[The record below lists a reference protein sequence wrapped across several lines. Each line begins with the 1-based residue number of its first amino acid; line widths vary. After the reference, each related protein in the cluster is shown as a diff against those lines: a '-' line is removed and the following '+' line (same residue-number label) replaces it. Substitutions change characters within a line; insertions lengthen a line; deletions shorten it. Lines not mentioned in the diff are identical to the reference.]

1 MNLEELKNRLEH
13 AKDESGVIPLNFW
26 WALLQVALELQVC
39 GRVTAVCELNNA
51 LKGYHIPAALHKMLY
66 DHYYHPACAEDLKIR
81 AQFESQ
87 GTRLGEEVQKM
98 HEELYRIAG
107 LECPYT
113 VWEIVH
119 NISNRDRI
127 RFATRKSFEK
137 FLRVFNSTQPKE
149 NIFQK
154 LYYGLR
160 TDDRP
165 DLSRLAYWFC
175 FLSDNR
181 IPDCDRKAAADL
193 FNSKQAEFVRT
204 AVLNNCY
211 PQAVYDQCKQ
221 IVNERVDYKER
232 LAKKWHNMICF
243 IAQIRRGM
251 LYYYATL
258 DEGNKPG
265 SAVWA
270 DSKTARH
277 RFARGIC
284 FLHPED
290 AMRWAEEML

>member
-181 IPDCDRKAAADL
+181 IPDCDL
-193 FNSKQAEFVRT
+193 QS
-204 AVLNNCY
+204 
-211 PQAVYDQCKQ
+211 
-221 IVNERVDYKER
+221 RV
-232 LAKKWHNMICF
+232 H
-243 IAQIRRGM
+243 
-251 LYYYATL
+251 
-258 DEGNKPG
+258 
-265 SAVWA
+265 
-270 DSKTARH
+270 
-277 RFARGIC
+277 
-284 FLHPED
+284 
-290 AMRWAEEML
+290 